1 MIVTIDGPSAS
12 GKGTLAKRLA
22 AHFGYAHLDTGK
34 IYRAVG
40 MAVLCAAQDPANE
53 GAAIA
58 AARALDPA
66 TLSDPNLIGDDAAI
80 AASKVAAITAVRDVL
95 LQFQRNFAARPPGG
109 VGGAVLDGR
118 DIGTIVCPDAEV
130 KLYVVASAEVRAERR
145 HKELLE
151 RGEDSIYARV
161 LQEMKDRDDRDS
173 SRSVAPLKPANDA
186 FILDT
191 SELNADQAF
200 RAALSEIE
208 KKRTLTDCG
217 AIEDDDV
224 A

>member
-1 MIVTIDGPSAS
+1 MIVAIDGPSAS

-22 AHFGYAHLDTGK
+22 AHLGYAHLDTGK

-40 MAVLCAAQDPANE
+40 MAVLRAAQDPADE
-53 GAAIA
+53 VAALA

-66 TLSDPNLIGDDAAI
+66 TLGDSELSGDDAAV

-95 LQFQRNFAARPPGG
+95 LQFQRDFVARPPGG

-118 DIGTIVCPDAEV
+118 DIGTVVCPGADV

-161 LQEMKDRDDRDS
+161 LQDMRDRDDRDTN
-173 SRSVAPLKPANDA
+173 RSVAPLKPAEDA

-191 SELNADQAF
+191 SDLDADQAF
-200 RAALSEIE
+200 KAALSEIE
-208 KKRTLTDCG
+208 KRG
-217 AIEDDDV
+217 R
-224 A
+224 